1 MLHVREVFTTES
13 FISLIVP
20 EDPTHPPAKKGATQA
35 EHDAGV
41 WAVPP
46 KEEREI
52 VKLSFK

>member
-1 MLHVREVFTTES
+1 MREVFTTES

-20 EDPTHPPAKKGATQA
+20 EDPTHPPAKKGTTGGAQA